1 MFLTDSLTVFP
12 KPIFTL
18 NQVQITME
26 NQTTLPAEQTNAHDL
41 LTIVELEDRLELASA
56 AEEGRCHRCNG
67 NDYPD
72 TVIL

>member
-1 MFLTDSLTVFP
+1 
-12 KPIFTL
+12 
-18 NQVQITME
+18 ME
-26 NQTTLPAEQTNAHDL
+26 NQVIPAEQDNTLDL

-72 TVIL
+72 TIAL